1 MDHTDNSQGK
11 NKNPI
16 ISVILAGGV
25 GTRLWPLS
33 RTYYPKQFLTLSD
46 RSLFQKTYA
55 RARILSNAVDI
66 YVVTNVLHQFLVRT
80 QIKEIDEQYEKVHI
94 LSEPVGKN
102 TLPAITWA
110 ASELRDRTDDPR
122 VIVFSSDHYLE
133 DTVTGEI
140 KKATA
145 LCDED
150 IIVFGVPPTFPH
162 TGYGYIAPGEV
173 FAHGFRVAAFKEKP
187 DFETATKYLNEG
199 YFWNSGMFLFRLP
212 IFFSEL
218 KRYQPALLDAFS
230 EPGCLDYLLLPSISI
245 DNGLL
250 EHSTRVAMVPLT
262 SSWKDLGTFKSWYE
276 ISQKDAD
283 QNVGVDITRNA
294 KRNFVESGDK
304 EVVLI
309 DVNDTIV
316 VDTDDALLICN
327 MNSSEQI
334 GDVVKQLA
342 ARKDP
347 RLDIHSKVYRPWGS
361 YHLLEKGNR
370 YLMKKIT
377 VDPGNKLSLQRHH
390 HRSEHWIVVTG
401 MADVILDDA
410 HLMLRPGESTFVPAG
425 IRHRLANSGKIPL
438 VVIEVQIGEY
448 LEEDDIERYEDD
460 FGRECGPNN
469 IMIGM
474 EEEIQQQ

>member
-1 MDHTDNSQGK
+1 MVHADNIKGK
-11 NKNPI
+11 DKNTI

-33 RTYYPKQFLTLSD
+33 RTYYPKQFLTFSD
-46 RSLFQKTYA
+46 NSLFQKTYA
-55 RARILSNAVDI
+55 RARALSNPTDI

-110 ASELRDRTDDPR
+110 ASELKSRTDDPR

-133 DTVTGEI
+133 NTVTEEI
-140 KKATA
+140 KKATT
-145 LCDED
+145 LCKKD
-150 IIVFGVPPTFPH
+150 IVIFGVPPTSPH
-162 TGYGYIAPGEV
+162 TGYGYIAPGDELSP
-173 FAHGFRVAAFKEKP
+173 GFRAQAFKEKP
-187 DFETATKYLNEG
+187 DLKTATKYLKEG
-199 YFWNSGMFLFRLP
+199 YFWNSGMFLFRVP
-212 IFFSEL
+212 VFFSEL
-218 KRYQPALLDAFS
+218 KKYQPELLDAFS
-230 EPGCLDYLLLPSISI
+230 KSGCIDYLSLPSISI
-245 DNGLL
+245 DKGLL
-250 EHSTRVAMVPLT
+250 EYSTNIVMVPLAST
-262 SSWKDLGTFKSWYE
+262 WTDLGTFKSWYE
-276 ISQKDAD
+276 IAEKDAD
-283 QNVGVDITRNA
+283 QNVGVHVTKNA

-304 EVVLI
+304 DVVLI
-309 DVNDTIV
+309 DINDTIV

-334 GDVVKQLA
+334 GEIVKQLA
-342 ARKDP
+342 EKKDP

-377 VDPGNKLSLQRHH
+377 VEPGNKLSLQRHH

-460 FGRECGPNN
+460 FGRACEPNS
-469 IMIGM
+469 IMIGV
-474 EEEIQQQ
+474 EYEIQG